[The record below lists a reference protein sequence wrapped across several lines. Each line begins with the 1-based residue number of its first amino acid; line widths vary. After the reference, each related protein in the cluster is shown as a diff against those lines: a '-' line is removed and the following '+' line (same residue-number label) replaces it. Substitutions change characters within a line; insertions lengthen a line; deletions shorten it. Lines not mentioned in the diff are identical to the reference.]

1 MRHMPQH
8 YHRYKS
14 TKIILPTQAVVYKF
28 HRHHD
33 TTHNTLRHT
42 TQYIK
47 PHHAIHHDTPRNT
60 SRHATQYITTRNA
73 IHQATTSDA
82 PLRDT
87 ATATTSKSDG
97 ATTHAPKTRQES
109 HLIVTLLPYH
119 HTVVHAC
126 LHRLSIRDLLTLDSS
141 YAGKH
146 LTLDSL
152 EHCAATSRYVAHL
165 VSKAEL
171 VDSGHRVATAYQ

>member
-1 MRHMPQH
+1 MLLFRQSSAYRNGMRHMPQH

-60 SRHATQYITTRNA
+60 SRHDTQYITPRHVIHHATPHIHHATNSNA
-73 IHQATTSDA
+73 V
-82 PLRDT
+82 LRHT
-87 ATATTSKSDG
+87 ATATTSKSDD

-126 LHRLSIRDLLTLDSS
+126 LHRLSNP
-141 YAGKH
+141 
-146 LTLDSL
+146 
-152 EHCAATSRYVAHL
+152 
-165 VSKAEL
+165 
-171 VDSGHRVATAYQ
+171 